1 MLACQTPSVRC
12 VNKTRLTLE
21 MRSHDQLVRAHPDPR
36 VHLRAVDQD
45 DSVIVRI
52 FHEVGEPHLWSAES
66 WASYGSAPAMRH
78 WLIYVGGEPAGLL
91 TLRAEPDGE
100 IEIVS
105 FGLVPDRQGHGF
117 GGPALTLAVDL
128 AWTAFGGEVSRV
140 WLHTNNFDH
149 SSALPNYLKRG
160 FTIVEE
166 VVLRVIVPDN
176 WVPSSSR

>member
-1 MLACQTPSVRC
+1 MVACQTPYVRW

-36 VHLRAVDQD
+36 VQLRAVDQD

-52 FHEVGEPHLWSAES
+52 FHEVGDPHLWSAES

-78 WLIYVGGEPAGLL
+78 WLIYIDGERAGLL
-91 TLRAEPDGE
+91 TLHAEPAGE

-149 SSALPNYLKRG
+149 PSALPNYLKRG
-160 FTIVEE
+160 FTI
-166 VVLRVIVPDN
+166 
-176 WVPSSSR
+176 SRRSFFG